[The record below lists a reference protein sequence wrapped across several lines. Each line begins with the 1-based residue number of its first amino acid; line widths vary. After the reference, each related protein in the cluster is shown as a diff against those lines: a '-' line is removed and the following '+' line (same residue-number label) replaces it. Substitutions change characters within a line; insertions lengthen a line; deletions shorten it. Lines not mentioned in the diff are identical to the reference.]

1 MLTMAADGASDIG
14 RVRERNED
22 AFVLDDDDHIYIV
35 CDGMGGHN
43 AGNVASAEACAEGRR
58 FLRQRLTEF
67 DADPPDPDAPPER
80 EEMLSI
86 VRASVQKACAHV
98 YNMAQKDSA
107 MAGMGTTMTASVFRG
122 ARGYVGHV
130 GDSRLWLVRNGEAH
144 PLTEDHRV
152 VTELLKKGEL
162 TEEEAKDFPF
172 PNSLSR
178 SVGVQPMVEVD
189 AIDFD
194 VLEGDRILIC
204 SDGLHEYLT
213 DEDIA
218 SLISGASTIEGMPD
232 RLIELANSQG
242 GSDNITALC
251 LEIKE
256 VRDSETQVSVD
267 TLNMME
273 FIQRIP
279 MFADLDFRE
288 LTSFLNHTKSMDY
301 QAGDEVSAEGEGGT
315 DLQVLLYGEV
325 TVARSG
331 KIVGTIGPGG
341 PIGES
346 SYLGLAPK
354 GAAVNATEVTRTLHV
369 NADEL
374 RETLQADP
382 RLSAK
387 LMTGL
392 ARALAQRLGACSGP
406 TS

>member
-1 MLTMAADGASDIG
+1 MLTMAFDGGSDIG

-22 AFVLDDDDHIYIV
+22 AFVLDEEHNIYIV

-58 FLRQRLTEF
+58 FLRQRLTELN
-67 DADPPDPDAPPER
+67 AEPPDPDGPPER

-86 VRASVQKACAHV
+86 IRASVQKACAHV
-98 YNMAQKDSA
+98 YNMAQKDSS

-130 GDSRLWLVRNGEAH
+130 GDSRLWLVREGEAH
-144 PLTEDHRV
+144 PLTADHRV
-152 VTELLKKGEL
+152 VAELVRKGEL

-178 SVGVQPMVEVD
+178 SVGVHPMVEVD

-218 SLISGASTIEGMPD
+218 TLVWGPSTVEGMPE

-242 GSDNITALC
+242 GHDNITALC
-251 LEIKE
+251 LEVKE
-256 VRDSETQVSVD
+256 VRDSATQVSVD

-279 MFADLDFRE
+279 LFQDLDFRE
-288 LTSFLNHTKSMDY
+288 LTSFLNHTKNLDY
-301 QAGDEVSAEGEGGT
+301 QAGDEIFAEGEGSTG
-315 DLQVLLYGEV
+315 LQVLLYGEV
-325 TVARSG
+325 QVQREG
-331 KIVGTIGPGG
+331 KAVGLIGPGG

-346 SYLGLAPK
+346 SYLGIAPR
-354 GAAVNATEVTRTLHV
+354 GSSVHATEVCRTLHV
-369 NADEL
+369 NAEEL
-374 RETLQADP
+374 RETLKADP

-392 ARALAQRLGACSGP
+392 ARSLAQRLEAVAGP